1 MGNLLKAMVFVAV
14 AWYAWHQQSTTN
26 GADITGKLA
35 PGNQVVMYSLTTCG
49 YCAEKRERMTT
60 AGIPFTASR
69 RVISAA
75 PAMRSTLARFCSSTT
90 DSLPAAVNRN
100 FTSRRLARL
109 CSAFSARVFATS
121 SLS

>member
-49 YCAEKRERMTT
+49 YCKALRAQMTK
-60 AGIPFTASR
+60 AGIPFTEYFMDTDEAR
-69 RVISAA
+69 KQEFFQLLQTYNA
-75 PAMRSTLARFCSSTT
+75 PPGGVGTPSLVVNDALLLNNPSLAEIKKH
-90 DSLPAAVNRN
+90 LK
-100 FTSRRLARL
+100 LKG
-109 CSAFSARVFATS
+109 
-121 SLS
+121 